1 MLDLQIFSLT
11 LRIICFLFF
20 YFIETGVVM
29 KLEIAPECW
38 NYSHWVI
45 TLVRNIKLIKSNIF
59 IGFSF
64 VSHALDISVSEYVNK
79 LGLLQYG

>member
-1 MLDLQIFSLT
+1 
-11 LRIICFLFF
+11 
-20 YFIETGVVM
+20 M

-45 TLVRNIKLIKSNIF
+45 TLVRNNKLIKSNFF

-64 VSHALDISVSEYVNK
+64 VSHALDITVAEYVNK
-79 LGLLQYG
+79 LSSTVDSLASSS